1 MREHLKDPIVALD
14 KAFEVCGEFVP
25 SWIFGP
31 RPVVEVVFNGLWPSG
46 LRRVSRAVEKAF
58 AGKSL
63 ALFGP
68 VGQCAFA
75 HSIHAVERSR
85 AVWAAW

>member
-1 MREHLKDPIVALD
+1 MRN
-14 KAFEVCGEFVP
+14 
-25 SWIFGP
+25 WIFGP
-31 RPVVEVVFNGLWPSG
+31 RPVVEVVFNGLRPSG
-46 LRRVSRAVEKAF
+46 LRRGSRVVEKAF
-58 AGKSL
+58 VGNGL

-75 HSIHAVERSR
+75 HSIHALERSR

>member
-1 MREHLKDPIVALD
+1 MRN
-14 KAFEVCGEFVP
+14 
-25 SWIFGP
+25 WIFGP

-46 LRRVSRAVEKAF
+46 LRRGSRVVEKAF
-58 AGKSL
+58 VGKGL

-68 VGQCAFA
+68 VGQSALA
-75 HSIHAVERSR
+75 HSIHALERSR